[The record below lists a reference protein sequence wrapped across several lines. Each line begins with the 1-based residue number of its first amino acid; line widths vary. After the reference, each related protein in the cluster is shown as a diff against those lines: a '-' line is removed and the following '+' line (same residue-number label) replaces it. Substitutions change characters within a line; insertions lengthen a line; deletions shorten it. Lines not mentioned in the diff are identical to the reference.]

1 MTSLEFKIVKPGSG
15 VGSESIAAA
24 IANVQT
30 GRRNILGYTG
40 PAGGAGS
47 DFSSFQQG
55 GLVEGD
61 NNNTATITPSSV
73 HWRHNNQ
80 DLNLGTLAPTRLT
93 LGAGKNN
100 TTGANNT
107 DGNPSAGGVN
117 DCVYGSLQLPASE
130 QRTTYLNTGNNL
142 VTASGGTAPLAPE
155 LPALGM
161 TSNSASMSQLVGMLF
176 GTSAQGNATGTGLVA
191 NNFSRDGD
199 ANFHVRDGQIAIM
212 ELVVDNGPAVND
224 ATIAQS
230 LLNPAGAKAL
240 NRLCLT
246 GACGALTLQGNQ
258 FQVRYAPQF
267 YANMAGQSAM
277 LDTSATA
284 MHQLPGGTP
293 APSAL
298 FSDSDAL
305 SATEA
310 FNAGGALFYPNAME
324 VMMPRNI
331 DDMPNARRTAKVVF
345 RYRKANSPLLGP
357 EGADGS
363 AYVPTDSPQWKANPG
378 VSDDAASYTTA
389 PANDADAVM
398 RSGETRQH
406 AVGSE
411 PLIEIVAIIPAAVSL
426 NYQPAA

>member
-1 MTSLEFKIVKPGSG
+1 MTSLEFKIVTPGSG
-15 VGSESIAAA
+15 VGPESIAAA

-55 GLVEGD
+55 GLAEA
-61 NNNTATITPSSV
+61 TTITPSSV
-73 HWRHNNQ
+73 HWRHNNT

-107 DGNPSAGGVN
+107 DANPSAGGVN
-117 DCVYGSLQLPASE
+117 NCVYGSLQLPASE

-155 LPALGM
+155 LPGLGM

-212 ELVVDNGPAVND
+212 ELVVDNGPAAPD
-224 ATIAQS
+224 DGGIAAS
-230 LLNPAGAKAL
+230 LLNPITAKAL

-284 MHQLPGGTP
+284 MHQLPAGTA
-293 APSAL
+293 APSTL
-298 FSDSDAL
+298 FSVGGA
-305 SATEA
+305 ATTEA
-310 FNAGGALFYPNAME
+310 FNAGNALFYPNAME
-324 VMMPRNI
+324 VMMPRNA

-363 AYVPTDSPQWKANPG
+363 AYVPTDSSQWKANPG

-411 PLIEIVAIIPAAVSL
+411 PLIEIVAIVPAAVSQR
-426 NYQPAA
+426 YTPAG

>member
-1 MTSLEFKIVKPGSG
+1 MTSLEFKIVTPGSG
-15 VGSESIAAA
+15 VGPESIAAA

-40 PAGGAGS
+40 PAAGAGS

-55 GLVEGD
+55 GLVAAD
-61 NNNTATITPSSV
+61 SATITPSSV
-73 HWRHNNQ
+73 HWRHNNT
-80 DLNLGTLAPTRLT
+80 DVNLGTLAPTRLT

-100 TTGANNT
+100 NTGANNPE
-107 DGNPSAGGVN
+107 GVPSLGGVN

-142 VTASGGTAPLAPE
+142 VTASGGTAPLAPP
-155 LPALGM
+155 LPDLGM

-212 ELVVDNGPAVND
+212 ELVVDNGPAANNAPD
-224 ATIAQS
+224 AS
-230 LLNPAGAKAL
+230 LLNPTNAKAL

-284 MHQLPGGTP
+284 THQLPAGFTV
-293 APSAL
+293 PSAT
-298 FSDSDAL
+298 FTVAGVGA
-305 SATEA
+305 ATEA

-324 VMMPRNI
+324 VMMPRNQ

-363 AYVPTDSPQWKANPG
+363 AYVPSDASQWKANPG
-378 VSDDAASYTTA
+378 VSDDAASYTNA

-426 NYQPAA
+426 NSNSSLT